1 MVHRLERNV
10 LNMSFS
16 AMWTFKLLQ
25 IYLYKR
31 MPVSYG
37 YMAQKDGSRRFYV
50 HPTTAMRTSPV
61 VADGVQHPGK
71 GAVEGPCTLAG
82 RQNRAA
88 AVEAWK
94 VGGKLQEAETAGVCE
109 QRIGMGAG
117 AGSLRK
123 GADWGNAH
131 GREPRLG
138 WIVCF
143 DLSTLS
149 EGSFFS
155 SRFTRLRLCPGEPVK
170 IYPPACRGTAWVSSM
185 PCLAR
190 RMPNC

>member
-1 MVHRLERNV
+1 
-10 LNMSFS
+10 
-16 AMWTFKLLQ
+16 
-25 IYLYKR
+25 

-61 VADGVQHPGK
+61 VADGVQTPGK
-71 GAVEGPCTLAG
+71 GAVEGSGTLAG

-94 VGGKLQEAETAGVCE
+94 VGGKFQEAETAGVCE

-123 GADWGNAH
+123 GAGWCNAH

-149 EGSFFS
+149 EPGS
-155 SRFTRLRLCPGEPVK
+155 
-170 IYPPACRGTAWVSSM
+170 VSEIQSY
-185 PCLAR
+185 
-190 RMPNC
+190 